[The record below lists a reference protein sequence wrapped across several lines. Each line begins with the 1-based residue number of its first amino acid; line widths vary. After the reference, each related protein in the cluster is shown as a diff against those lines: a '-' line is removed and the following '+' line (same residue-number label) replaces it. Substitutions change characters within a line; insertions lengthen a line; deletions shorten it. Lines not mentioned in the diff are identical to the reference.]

1 MVYCSILKYLKLFYI
16 SVASF
21 HASST
26 LVKDRDGKLVAFQNM
41 MRSSNG
47 AINHK
52 YTFVANSSFAHCFRD
67 RRQFTWL
74 YKDDKS
80 GFKVVSFSSS
90 IDSKKSPTTPTK
102 PLLLSS
108 PLPINPEPI
117 KIKPITRSSIRPLSR
132 VQRHDHN
139 DSSSSDDE

>member
-26 LVKDRDGKLVAFQNM
+26 MVKDNNGKLVAFKNLL
-41 MRSSNG
+41 RSSDG

-52 YTFVANSSFAHCFRD
+52 YTFIANSSYAHCFRD
-67 RRQFTWL
+67 PREFTWL
-74 YKDDKS
+74 YKDAKS
-80 GFKVVSFSSS
+80 NYKLVSFSSS
-90 IDSKKSPTTPTK
+90 INAQKPRPTSSKPVYLSTPLSVNPT
-102 PLLLSS
+102 
-108 PLPINPEPI
+108 PI
-117 KIKPITRSSIRPLSR
+117 KLKPITRSSIRPIIR
-132 VQRHDHN
+132 PRHHDHN